1 MKSMAERTVS
11 YAEILKA
18 RRMENSLSAKPQAQ
32 AAHADDEGWPEESLA
47 AEARF
52 GQRQARLFPF
62 IGKRVWTARG
72 VGLLLQVFADKC
84 EIHPD
89 GADRTVRVPFG
100 EVKLIQ

>member
-18 RRMENSLSAKPQAQ
+18 RRMENSLSAKPQAP
-32 AAHADDEGWPEESLA
+32 AAHADDAGWPEESLD

-52 GQRQARLFPF
+52 GQPQARLYPF

-72 VGLLLQVFADKC
+72 AGVLLQVFADKC
-84 EIHPD
+84 EIHQD

>member
-18 RRMENSLSAKPQAQ
+18 LRTDDRTAARPQAL
-32 AAHADDEGWPEESLA
+32 AAHADDEGWPEESFDA
-47 AEARF
+47 KRRF
-52 GQRQARLFPF
+52 GQPHARLFPF
-62 IGKRVWTARG
+62 IGKRVWTAQG
-72 VGLLLQVFADKC
+72 AGLLLQVFADKC

-89 GADRTVRVPFG
+89 GANHTVRVPFG

>member
-1 MKSMAERTVS
+1 MNGMAERTVS

-18 RRMENSLSAKPQAQ
+18 RKTENSSAAKPHAP
-32 AAHADDEGWPEESLA
+32 AAHADDAGWPEGSLDI
-47 AEARF
+47 ERRF
-52 GQRQARLFPF
+52 GQLHARLFPF

-72 VGLLLQVFADKC
+72 SGVLLQVFADKC

-89 GADRTVRVPFG
+89 GAERTVRVPFE